1 MNLWMKHIQE
11 SFKEG
16 EEATGKEASPGK
28 KVEKS
33 RGGSGIFGKRRSK
46 NLEKEKEEKK

>member
-11 SFKEG
+11 NVS
-16 EEATGKEASPGK
+16 EEAAGKDASPGK
-28 KVEKS
+28 KAEKGK
-33 RGGSGIFGKRRSK
+33 GGSGFFGKRRSK